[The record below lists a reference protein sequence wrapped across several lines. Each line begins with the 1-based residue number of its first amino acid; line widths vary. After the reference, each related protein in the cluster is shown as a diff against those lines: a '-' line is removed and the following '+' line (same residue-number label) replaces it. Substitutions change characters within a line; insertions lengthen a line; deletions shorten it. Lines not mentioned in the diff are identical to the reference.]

1 MKNNWWKILGVTL
14 IIYSFIAGLL
24 VPLKTG
30 IENAT
35 PSSAKTGETVTLQ
48 ISGYNSNYTA
58 PASNLRAWLKM
69 DSVNAISA
77 QTIKAASNN
86 QLAATFIIP
95 SYLPTQRKVQD
106 FTLILDSKVDGASVL
121 PQAVF
126 ITQDSISIAKGGSV
140 FPQDEISNLHQLD
153 NITFPYRNILYETIR
168 NTYFHVPLWF
178 GMLFIFIAAMIYSIR
193 YLRNPNPIDDIKAAA
208 LTQVGLLYGILG
220 LITGAIWANWTWGE
234 PWSGD
239 VKQNMTAIALLVY
252 FAYFI
257 LRGSFDDDQKR
268 ARISAVYNI
277 FAFAALIPLIYV
289 VPRLTASLHP
299 GAGGNPAFGSDD
311 LDNTMRMVFYP
322 AIIGWTL
329 FGAWL
334 AQVSG
339 RMDILKHKMLEG
351 S

>member
-1 MKNNWWKILGVTL
+1 MNWWKILSVVL
-14 IIYSFIAGLL
+14 IIYSFVAGML

-30 IENAT
+30 IETAL
-35 PSSAKTGETVTLQ
+35 PQSAKTGATVTLQ
-48 ISGYNSNYTA
+48 VTGYNTNYSD
-58 PASNLRAWLKM
+58 PAADLRAWLKM
-69 DSVNAISA
+69 DSVTAIQA
-77 QTIKAASNN
+77 QQIKAVSNN
-86 QLAATFIIP
+86 QAAVTFALP
-95 SYLPTQRKVQD
+95 QFLPTNRKVQD
-106 FTLILDSKVDGASVL
+106 FSLILDSKVDGASVL
-121 PQAVF
+121 PQALFV
-126 ITQDSISIAKGGSV
+126 TQDSVDQARGIAMFQNS
-140 FPQDEISNLHQLD
+140 DIANLHQLD
-153 NITFPYRNILYETIR
+153 GITFPYRNILYETIR

-178 GMLFIFIAAMIYSIR
+178 GMLFIFIAAVVFSVK
-193 YLRNPNPIDDIKAAA
+193 YLRKGNAIDDIKAAA
-208 LTQVGLLYGILG
+208 LTQVGLLYGVLG
-220 LITGAIWANWTWGE
+220 IVTGAVWANWTWGE

-329 FGAWL
+329 FGAWI
-334 AQVSG
+334 AQLSG
-339 RMDILKHKMLEG
+339 RMDILKHRLLEG
-351 S
+351 

>member
-1 MKNNWWKILGVTL
+1 MKNAWWKLLGVVL
-14 IIYSFIAGLL
+14 IIYSFVAGML

-30 IENAT
+30 IETAT
-35 PSSAKTGETVTLQ
+35 PQSARTGETVDLQ
-48 ISGYNSNYTA
+48 VKGYNAHYMDAGS
-58 PASNLRAWLKM
+58 SLRAWLKM
-69 DSVNAISA
+69 DSTTAI
-77 QTIKAASNN
+77 AAKQITPTGDN
-86 QLAATFIIP
+86 QVVVTFDMP
-95 SYLPTQRKVQD
+95 TYLPTARKVQD
-106 FTLILDSKVDGASVL
+106 FALILDSEIDGASVL
-121 PQAVF
+121 PQALFV
-126 ITQDSISIAKGGSV
+126 TQDTVNEARGVDMFRNSDISG
-140 FPQDEISNLHQLD
+140 LHQLEG
-153 NITFPYRNILYETIR
+153 ITFPYRNILYETIR

-178 GMLFIFIAAMIYSIR
+178 GMLFIFIAAMVFSIR
-193 YLRNPNPIDDIKAAA
+193 YLRKGNPIDDIKAAA
-208 LTQVGLLYGILG
+208 LTQVGLMYGVLG
-220 LITGAIWANWTWGE
+220 LVTGAIWANWTWGE

-329 FGAWL
+329 FGAWI
-334 AQVSG
+334 AQLSG
-339 RMDILKHKMLEG
+339 RMDIVKHRFLER
-351 S
+351 